1 MECVS
6 CGYVSKDEAPK
17 FCSQCGQKLLPAAA
31 VPDSENNNPE
41 AVPAPE
47 EKRECGQELKEDGGP
62 EVTSDPEAEMEC
74 EEELKEDGDPK
85 VTSDPEE
92 EMECGQELREDGDPF
107 LSPDSSHLL
116 QEDQDEPAS
125 SVSLAGP
132 GVGRSKRKRGKKR
145 KNQNAAAAAEPAS
158 LLEATSVPGGVSS
171 LPNSRFQDPAPP
183 QSRAPQGAPTSEPS
197 QPPGTAPTPPEGG
210 DHPGPMGHAEAGGS
224 PPRDQTGGG
233 ALLNGKGHNTPKPSK
248 GRAPPQE
255 GAGPTTSASKDRPGK
270 EGADWEVLPPE
281 SKRAY
286 EPKMEPQ
293 SPARQ
298 AGAHASAETAAAAQP
313 AKPEGGAG
321 EKVKAKTQK
330 TKAVLPASCPASSE
344 LHQEAETKEKV
355 AVAGGSDK
363 AKPGAPKKPEGN
375 DKDCAAAVK
384 SEKEQQN
391 RKAGACEVKESPL
404 SLQERITVFF
414 HAIISKD
421 VGFDPNVHKVFV
433 KGGEEFGKPKWNL
446 NVCEMHCT
454 KDLYENG
461 FLVEGSAVLSRQYLN
476 KAIPYKYVVAHG
488 KNIDYEYIYKPQ
500 QSNEHVNRCLQVKAE
515 LLGSGDWHQYDD
527 LVRMKSP
534 GKFQRVVS
542 SFTDGIRK
550 DLVRG
555 KQVAAT
561 VMLDGIFSILQPW
574 SATNLKSFFT
584 QLQQFYC
591 VVKVPMIYEGHAQ
604 PWHSLQYE
612 EKEVKRNLWGYLKK
626 QAAPFL
632 ERSGDPL
639 LEDSPVK
646 SKLRMGLILLFA
658 VEKFDIPLSKNDLGI
673 LCSLL
678 SSNARS
684 PGDLDSDLS
693 LIFGTCQS
701 WREFLVNLCRRC
713 MEEKV
718 DTWVLTL
725 PVLHH
730 CLAPAPQGKDSRMQP
745 EDTWAALEG
754 ISFSE
759 FRERRLDWIPLID
772 LMGES
777 SHLLDVDVCLFRSW
791 FSLLPL
797 SNLVYYMKNFMEYLS
812 RSPARFL
819 DCLLGTWYQLQGLRQ
834 VFSTNRENIEEI
846 FQMLLHLLDI
856 FQDKILEE
864 PLIQSYLT
872 VCLKLHETVCR
883 KTKDQK
889 FYELPALSAEIV
901 CRIISLKPLVD
912 SAKGRRKEA
921 GRISVQ
927 TVFQGT
933 VTETRTWLRGIFRE
947 NIFRQTYTSAVTFR
961 YQEEIKVWR
970 RLVEINFPAEHDW
983 KESLMGDLEGRIKQE
998 KPLVQISAF
1007 CSPHWDATERE
1018 DRVSRCFE
1026 KCVVEAVS
1034 SACQSQTSVL
1044 EKISKH
1050 DLWKFCTL
1058 LSAVI
1063 TKSWPRRDGD
1073 AADDLDAVLKHLL
1086 VWRDMRHLIQLCGT
1100 DEKILASVTEDG
1112 KRLLAIADSVFTK
1125 VSEDLLN
1132 GTILIGHLELITEHS
1147 DQFLDIWEIKRKDLL
1162 PQEKKHDMREVLDW
1176 RKDELEFLK
1185 REKEYVDSL
1194 LRLCEQVKHL
1204 IKVDLEEM
1212 AERHLE
1218 DLSSKRLR
1226 DAVTV
1231 RLSLRSP
1238 DVKKA
1243 THYDLSP
1250 QVQEMAEKV
1259 HQLKKSHIFQVFWED
1274 AAEMLSEPEEEL
1286 ERQILQAD
1294 GAYKYLYLPCFEK
1307 LMKLCEDLRSGE
1319 ITFQEVDTIFKDFVN
1334 KYSQLT
1340 DDLQTM
1346 CVLDP
1351 SDQGDWI
1358 SCRVGQIREYHH
1370 LHQAV
1375 GSAKAIL
1382 KVKENLGLTGDFSV
1396 LHTLLNF
1403 TDNFDD
1409 YCHEKLD
1416 QISEQ
1421 LIHAKKLLQDIS
1433 ETRCQCLLELSLSQ
1447 EFIRWVQEALGDI
1460 NELKVFVDLAS
1471 ISAGENDIDVD
1482 RVACFHDAVQG
1493 YASLLYKLDVSAGFE
1508 EFMMHLE
1515 ELWKALEND
1524 LHLPRKLHDSARN
1537 LEWLKTVK
1545 ESHGSVELS
1554 SLSLATAINDKGV
1567 YVIRA
1572 PKDSQKISPDTVLQL
1587 LLPESHGDPEEVRV
1601 YSLEDLKELLNKL
1614 MLMSGKKDHRNVQ
1627 VEVFS
1632 KVFCTVQRLV
1642 QAFIDLYCAGNML
1655 FRAWGAEV
1663 YCSPKHGV
1671 SIRMDFCLEPVS
1683 QLRGSGPV
1691 ATLLEAVSRE
1701 MEHFLDHWKRFVA
1714 EKRAKYFYLNYYTA
1728 EQLVY
1733 LSTELKRQ
1741 TPSDAA
1747 VTMLSFIKR
1756 DCTLNDVAR
1765 ALEGPDGEA
1774 ARHHER
1780 TVLEELR
1787 RMLLR
1792 ELSLVGKLR
1801 AVLEQSMACMS
1812 AFLPHS
1818 LDLETLGRCLAHLGW
1833 TSGHP
1838 VTRFLPNGLHVGKP
1852 NLIVC
1857 GHAEVLSAA
1866 LAIYMHTA
1874 HQPLPTF
1881 DEVLLCTPGTTF
1893 EEVALLLRRCLTPG
1907 SQEQGVYS
1915 LLYADLLSYEVAC
1928 QVEALFLTLCSQPH
1942 RDDFQLVMICD
1953 SEREHCH
1960 LPSAFSQHKVLVTPQ
1975 KPLQDIQAYLARH
1988 FQVPRHLPSA
1998 ADVFRDRMCVGI
2010 VTSKRAGVGKSLYV
2024 RRLHGKLKMQ
2034 LGGQKVPLK
2043 VIRLID
2049 PQVDENQVLQ
2059 SLLPFLKA
2067 EHQTGPAIFHFDVT
2081 SSVQTGLWAFIFK
2094 LFILRYLMDING
2106 KIWHRNPCHLYII
2119 ETLER
2124 SPALPRTPY
2133 RRSTHPPHFSF
2144 LDIFP
2149 RVTCRPPKEVI
2160 DMELNPEE
2168 SYSDPGMDQKA
2179 FHSETFQ
2186 RPYQYLKRFHEKQ
2199 NLDVFQYQKG
2209 SVEGTPGECLQYFL
2223 IYCGLINPSWA
2234 ELRNFAG
2241 FLNYQLRDCETSLF
2255 CDPRLV
2261 GDTLQG
2267 FKNFVVTFMIFM
2279 ARDFSTPTLNT
2290 SDQSPGRTTVTMD
2303 GVSEEDLAPFTLRKR
2318 WESEPHPYVFFNGDH
2333 TSMTFMGFHIK
2344 PNRSGGLDAIDLS
2357 GGRVIKKDVMGMELY
2372 RGLLLQ
2378 RVPFNVDFDK
2388 LPRHEKLAK
2397 LCLVLGIQWHVDP
2410 DETYELTMDNML
2422 KILAIEMRF
2431 RCGIPVIIMGETGCG
2446 KTRLIKFLSDLR
2458 RGGTKA
2464 ETMKLVKVHGG
2475 TTAEMIYSKVREAEK
2490 LAMYNKDH
2498 HQLDTILFFDEA
2510 NTTEAISCIKEVL
2523 CDRTV
2528 GGQPLAKD
2536 SGLHI
2541 IAACNPYRKHS
2552 QEMISHLES
2561 AGLGYRVSAED
2572 TVERLGSIPLRQLV
2586 YRVHALP
2593 PSLIPLVWDF
2603 GQLNNTAEK
2612 LYILQIVQRL
2622 VDAIRLDEDE
2632 ILVITEVL
2640 SASQAFMRTR
2650 VNECSFV
2657 SLRDVERCVKV
2668 FRWFYDHSVMLLS
2681 KLESF
2686 LQESHVSQNNVE
2698 RDPVLWSLV
2707 LALGVCYHASLE
2719 QKESYWRAICSLFPE
2734 PYNDSKIILEEIAQT
2749 QSLFLNGVSLR
2760 KTIARNL
2767 ALKENVFMMVICIE
2781 LKIPLFLVGKPG
2793 SSKSLAKTIVAD
2805 AMQGPAAHSDLF
2817 RSLKQVHLVSF
2828 QCSPH
2833 STPQGI
2839 ISTFRQCA
2847 RFQQGKDLQQ
2857 YVSVVVLDEVGLAE
2871 DSPKMPLK
2879 TLHPLLEYGCIDDDP
2894 APHKKVGFI
2903 GISNWALDPA
2913 KMNRGIFVSR
2923 GSPNKKELIESAKGI
2938 CSSEPLVQQR
2948 VQGYFAPFARAY
2960 ETVCEKQDKEFFG
2973 LRDYY
2978 SLIKMVFAKAKS
2990 SNNAPSPRDIAQA
3003 VLRNFSGKD
3012 DIHALDIFTASLPEA
3027 KCWEEVSTMQLIQEN
3042 MYSDLQKASG
3052 KELDGSESRY
3062 LLVLTRNYAA
3072 LQVLQQT
3079 FFKEDRQPE
3088 IIFGSSFPRDQEYT
3102 QVCRNI
3108 NRVKICMETG
3118 KMVVLLNLQSLYES
3132 LYDALNQYYVYLG
3145 GQKYVDLGLGTH
3157 RVKCRVH
3164 PDFRLIVIEEKD
3176 VVYKH
3181 FPIPLINRLEKHY
3194 LDINTVLERWQKNIV
3209 EELQSWVERFAD
3221 VKAEHFVAGHKY
3233 SPSEVFIGYHPD
3245 ACASVVLQVTERL
3258 GPSILTDEL
3267 YQKVSE
3273 EAKLILLGCATPDAV
3288 IRLGAT
3294 SLGLFAAQSLSR
3306 EYYHRQQHNSFA
3318 DFLQAQ
3324 LHTADLGHRVT
3335 FTEITTFSRLL
3346 TSHDCEILESEIT
3359 DGALRP
3365 TILSLQQFD
3374 TESSFLGKVQN
3385 CLTDAA
3391 RCKILIIQT
3400 DFEDGVRSAQLIASA
3415 KYSSINEINKLQ
3427 GNKDRIL
3434 VYFITKLS
3442 RMGSGTSYVGFH
3454 GGLWQSVH
3462 IDDLRKSTVMVS
3474 DVTKLQDVAI
3484 SQLFKPE
3491 ENPESET
3498 RYGAG
3503 DSQEEAEE
3511 TQAARSG
3518 EAAEAGLETEGSETL
3533 GSTCAKRGRSE
3544 ILDTTSLLQSCIQ
3557 GAVGMLRDPQ
3567 EGRPR
3572 GMRRVEILLQLLNE
3586 DDVEKAAFLQAC
3598 KVRLYALLKQQE
3610 ENCFL
3615 NVKEW
3620 VSREAS
3626 NQDALQEAGT
3636 FRQTLWKRVQGV
3648 VTPLLASMVSVLDRD
3663 SNLELLTRPD
3673 SPSWTRDLWMFIFR
3687 DMKLLNIP
3695 LVTNDMRS
3703 KSEIPYITVQ
3713 NGMSPPEGVSSD
3725 VPFSC
3730 RIKDYLEELRVQAQY
3745 ITGAEGTSKKLVEI
3759 FQQTPLGRFLAQ
3771 LSAEQ
3776 QRELFLCYMKDFLLL
3791 TMRAS
3796 TREEL
3801 AVLQAAL
3808 GSCITQEQAERPEDE
3823 ASLPWVHLTYQRFRG
3838 RLQNLSRILTI
3849 FPQIL
3854 QELFYNTTEG
3864 TWNVT
3869 LDGHELT
3876 LDALAAVAC
3885 TELLTRDI
3893 LQPSPQAWLQMVKNL
3908 SVPLDLLGS
3917 DGYLQSCGRLA
3928 TGVIRVVR
3936 THWNRIFP
3944 VALFVEHVLLGV
3956 ESQIPELQA
3965 MVTDYVFLLN
3975 KHLQNDSDIK
3985 TYRPF
3990 VAVMRTLRECK
4001 DQASKTLARVEIRP
4015 CPICLGDAQDPV
4027 CLPCD
4032 HVFCLSCVKSCLTLG
4047 QMRCPYCLTD
4057 LPEDYSLA
4065 VSQEHR
4071 EAVRKHACVRQLCN
4085 SFFLDLVSTVC
4096 FRDNSPPQ
4104 KEVIDALLSLL
4115 FVQKKLLKD
4124 TSQRPR
4130 EHTKSLSPFDDVV
4143 DKTPV
4148 IRSVVLKLLLK
4159 YSFQEVKDYIQ
4170 AYLLLLEEK
4179 ALLAEDKTEL
4189 YILFSSCLE
4198 DSLYEKAS
4206 GLSASEEPA
4215 YLREEGVFLQTC
4227 LWRQSLEPAS
4237 EASVEYLQET
4247 ARVRLCLDRASD
4259 VLSEL
4264 QEGSELAGEK
4274 LRFLQQVERFCRQG
4288 RNDWHRVYLVRK
4300 LASQRGMAWVQR
4312 LCGQGQPAQWVLP
4325 QEAVVQQ
4332 EDHASQVDPYLV
4344 HGDEYKAL
4352 RDAVGRALLECKPL
4366 AAVAGAMVCGNP
4378 GPRQAAHFLL
4388 ALYREVTTLYRFRNT
4403 NLHPKPE
4410 QCEVI
4415 HKFIEESN
4423 VLSSPDMRHFATS
4436 LVTNTLP
4443 LLRAG
4448 AGDSSLEGPVAEL
4461 VIHTAV
4467 VLLCGHSHLLEPLQ
4481 NLAFSP
4487 VDMVRA
4493 YLPTMPEDL
4502 LAQARNWKGLEGLRW
4517 YMCPNGHPCTVGEC
4531 GRPMEQS
4538 RCVDC
4543 GALIGGINHKPE
4555 TGFQVV
4561 NNSTDRTQTGHV
4573 LGAPLSRGEAV
4584 VSDRELS
4591 PVVFLLVR
4599 LLTHLALL
4607 LGAAQSP
4614 QALLNIIRP
4623 PVQDPR
4629 GFLQQHIRNDLQ
4641 QLTRTLGKTADETVT
4656 VVHLVLCSLLP
4667 GQHHRIGWRP
4677 FGFDARLSTREQRK
4691 SWEKAIQTL
4700 ILPELESLEKAL
4712 LTVMALISKDER
4724 ISSNPVARIV
4734 YGDPAAFLLQLPQK
4748 SAVHCSKMWT
4758 CRRRVTVQYLQH
4770 VVEQKN
4776 GRETVPILWKFLQKE
4791 AELRLVRYLPE
4802 ILALQRDLV
4811 KRFQNVSE
4819 TEYQSIRSFVSSHHK
4834 DGVKQ
4839 VLHRRVSVF
4848 LSTWNKLRRSLQT
4861 SGEIKLPEDYCA
4873 ADLDADTSFEVLL
4886 PRRRGRGLCSTA
4898 LASYLISLHNEMVYA
4913 VEKFC
4918 GGSGSYSVDT
4928 SEVTDLHVIS
4938 YEVERDL
4945 MPLILSN
4952 CQYRV
4957 EEGQETLQE
4966 FDLEKIQRQVTS
4978 HFLQGKPRLTL
4989 KGIPTLVYRRDW
5001 NYERLFMDIRNKM
5014 PQKALPH
5021 SAVSA
5026 ICGQLLSY
5034 SEVCEALS
5042 VIEVALGFLSTAG
5055 GNPNLSLNDY
5065 VRDML
5070 RMGDQTALALQA
5082 FQRCQLKHAIAL
5094 WQLLSA
5100 HRSEQLLRLRKEPF
5114 RDISAR
5120 YKVGLSPEDAKCLGI
5135 FLNQTDLDSFLLEL
5149 HEMMILKL
5157 KTPQAEDDFK
5167 PEWSLRDT
5175 LVSYMETKDSEIPP
5189 ELEFQFPEKILLCSC
5204 VPVWSMAAELRW
5216 ARQVR

>member
-1 MECVS
+1 MECLS
-6 CGYVSKDEAPK
+6 CGYVPEDKTSK
-17 FCSQCGQKLLPAAA
+17 FCSQCGQKLSPVAP

-47 EKRECGQELKEDGGP
+47 EKMECEQELKGDGGP
-62 EVTSDPEAEMEC
+62 KVTSDPEAEMEW
-74 EEELKEDGDPK
+74 
-85 VTSDPEE
+85 
-92 EMECGQELREDGDPF
+92 GQELREDGGPF

-116 QEDQDEPAS
+116 REDQDEPAS

-132 GVGRSKRKRGKKR
+132 GVGRSKRKRGRKR
-145 KNQNAAAAAEPAS
+145 KNQNASASAEPDS
-158 LLEATSVPGGVSS
+158 LLEAASVPGGISW
-171 LPNSRFQDPAPP
+171 PGNSCFQDPALP
-183 QSRAPQGAPTSEPS
+183 QSGAPQGAPTSKPS
-197 QPPGTAPTPPEGG
+197 QLPGATPMPPEGG
-210 DHPGPMGHAEAGGS
+210 DHPGPMGHAKTGGS
-224 PPRDQTGGG
+224 PPRDKTGGG
-233 ALLNGKGHNTPKPSK
+233 APLNGKGHDTPKPSK
-248 GRAPPQE
+248 GRAPHQE
-255 GAGPTTSASKDRPGK
+255 GAGPTTSASKDLPGK
-270 EGADWEVLPPE
+270 EGAAQEILPPE

-286 EPKMEPQ
+286 EPRMEPQ
-293 SPARQ
+293 SPAQQ
-298 AGAHASAETAAAAQP
+298 AGAHASGETAAAAQP
-313 AKPEGGAG
+313 AKPVGGAG
-321 EKVKAKTQK
+321 EKAKAKTQK
-330 TKAVLPASCPASSE
+330 TKQPPASSSASPE
-344 LHQEAETKEKV
+344 LRQEAETKEKV
-355 AVAGGSDK
+355 AVAGDKAGGSDK
-363 AKPGAPKKPEGN
+363 AKTGAPKKPEKS

-384 SEKEQQN
+384 KEKEQQN
-391 RKAGACEVKESPL
+391 RKAGACDVKESPL
-404 SLQERITVFF
+404 SFQERITVFF
-414 HAIISKD
+414 HAIISRD
-421 VGFDPNVHKVFV
+421 VSFDPNVHQVFV
-433 KGGEEFGKPKWNL
+433 KGGEEFGKPKWGL
-446 NVCEMHCT
+446 HVCEMHCT

-461 FLVEGSAVLSRQYLN
+461 FLVEGSAVLSRQHLN
-476 KAIPYKYVVAHG
+476 KAIPYKYVVVKG
-488 KNIDYEYIYKPQ
+488 KSSDYEYIYKPQ
-500 QSNEHVNRCLQVKAE
+500 QSHEHVNRCLQVKAE
-515 LLGSGDWHQYDD
+515 LLGAGDWHQYDD
-527 LVRMKSP
+527 VVRMKSP
-534 GKFQRVVS
+534 GMFQRMVS

-550 DLVRG
+550 DLVKG
-555 KQVAAT
+555 KQMAAT
-561 VMLDGIFSILQPW
+561 IMLDGIFSILQPW

-612 EKEVKRNLWGYLKK
+612 EKEVKRNLWEYLKK

-658 VEKFDIPLSKNDLGI
+658 VEKFDIPLLKNDLEI

-678 SSNARS
+678 SSHARS

-693 LIFGTCQS
+693 HIFGTCQS
-701 WREFLVNLCRRC
+701 WREFLVNLCQRC
-713 MEEKV
+713 MEARM
-718 DTWVLTL
+718 DLWVLTL

-730 CLAPAPQGKDSRMQP
+730 CLAPAPQGKDPRMQP

-759 FRERRLDWIPLID
+759 FRERMLDWIPLID
-772 LMGES
+772 LMGEW
-777 SHLLDVDVCLFRSW
+777 SHLLDVDVCLFQSW

-797 SNLVYYMKNFMEYLS
+797 RNLVYYMKNFTEYLS
-812 RSPARFL
+812 RSPARVL
-819 DCLLGTWYQLQGLRQ
+819 DCLLGTWYRLQGLRK
-834 VFSTNRENIEEI
+834 VFSTNQENIEEV

-883 KTKDQK
+883 ITKDQK

-901 CRIISLKPLVD
+901 CRIISLKPLVQD
-912 SAKGRRKEA
+912 SAEGPRKEA
-921 GRISVQ
+921 GKISVQ

-933 VTETRTWLRGIFRE
+933 VTSTRAWLRDIFRE
-947 NIFRQTYTSAVTFR
+947 SIFRQTYTSAVTFR

-970 RLVEINFPAEHDW
+970 RLVEINFPVGYDW

-1018 DRVSRCFE
+1018 DRVSRCFQ
-1026 KCVVEAVS
+1026 KCAVEAVS

-1044 EKISKH
+1044 EKISRH
-1050 DLWKFCTL
+1050 DLWKFGTL
-1058 LSAVI
+1058 VSAVI

-1086 VWRDMRHLIQLCGT
+1086 VCGDMRHLFKLCGT
-1100 DEKILASVTEDG
+1100 DEKILANVSEDG

-1125 VSEDLLN
+1125 VCEDLLN
-1132 GTILIGHLELITEHS
+1132 GTILIGHLELITKHS
-1147 DQFLDIWEIKRKDLL
+1147 DQFLDIWQIKKKDLL
-1162 PQEKKHDMREVLDW
+1162 PQEKKHDVKEVLDW
-1176 RKDELEFLK
+1176 RKDELNFLK
-1185 REKEYVDSL
+1185 QEKEYVDSL

-1204 IKVDLEEM
+1204 VKVDLEEM

-1218 DLSSKRLR
+1218 DLSRKRLS

-1231 RLSLRSP
+1231 RLSLSSP

-1259 HQLKKSHIFQVFWED
+1259 DQLKKSHIFQVFWED
-1274 AAEMLSEPEEEL
+1274 TAEMLSEPGEEL
-1286 ERQILQAD
+1286 ESPILQAEE
-1294 GAYKYLYLPCFEK
+1294 AYKYLFLPCFEK
-1307 LMKLCEDLRSGE
+1307 LMSLYEDLRAGE

-1334 KYSQLT
+1334 KYSQLAI
-1340 DDLQTM
+1340 DLKTM

-1358 SCRVGQIREYHH
+1358 RCRVEQIREYHH

-1375 GSAKAIL
+1375 GSAKVIL

-1396 LHTLLNF
+1396 LYTLLNF
-1403 TDNFDD
+1403 TDNFDN

-1416 QISEQ
+1416 QISEE
-1421 LIHAKKLLQDIS
+1421 LIHAKKLLQDIN
-1433 ETRCQCLLELSLSQ
+1433 ETRCQCLHELSLSK
-1447 EFIRWVQEALGDI
+1447 EFIRWVQEALGGI

-1632 KVFCTVQRLV
+1632 KVFCNVQRLV

-1663 YCSPKHGV
+1663 YCSPQHSV
-1671 SIRMDFCLEPVS
+1671 SIRMDFCLEPIS
-1683 QLRGSGPV
+1683 PLRGSGPV

-1701 MEHFLDHWKRFVA
+1701 MEHFLNHWKSFVA
-1714 EKRAKYFYLNYYTA
+1714 EKRTKYFYLNYYTA

-1741 TPSDAA
+1741 MPSDAA
-1747 VTMLSFIKR
+1747 ITMLSFIKS
-1756 DCTLNDVAR
+1756 DCTPTDVAK
-1765 ALEGPDGEA
+1765 ALEAPNGDA

-1780 TVLEELR
+1780 TVVEELR

-1792 ELSLVGKLR
+1792 EFSLVGKLR

-1818 LDLETLGRCLAHLGW
+1818 LDLETLGRCLAHLDW
-1833 TSGHP
+1833 TSGRA
-1838 VTRFLPNGLHVGKP
+1838 VTRFLPNGLHVGQP

-1857 GHAEVLSAA
+1857 GHSEVLSAA
-1866 LAIYMHTA
+1866 LAIYMHTL
-1874 HQPLPTF
+1874 HQTLPTF

-1907 SQEQGVYS
+1907 SRGQGVYS
-1915 LLYADLLSYEVAC
+1915 LLYVDLLSYEVAC

-1960 LPSAFSQHKVLVTPQ
+1960 LPSAFSQYKVLVTPQ

-2010 VTSKRAGVGKSLYV
+2010 VASKRAGVGKSLYV

-2034 LGGQKVPLK
+2034 LGGKKVPLK

-2049 PQVDENQVLQ
+2049 REVDENQVLQ

-2067 EHQTGPAIFHFDVT
+2067 EHQTGPVIFHFDVT

-2124 SPALPRTPY
+2124 SPALPRTPS
-2133 RRSTHPPHFSF
+2133 RRSTHTPHFSF

-2160 DMELNPEE
+2160 NMELNPEE

-2179 FHSETFQ
+2179 FRSETFQ

-2199 NLDVFQYQKG
+2199 NLDMFQYQKG

-2241 FLNYQLRDCETSLF
+2241 FLNYQLRDCEASLF
-2255 CDPRLV
+2255 CNPHLI

-2279 ARDFSTPTLNT
+2279 ARDFATPTLHT
-2290 SDQSPGRTTVTMD
+2290 SDQSPGTNTVTMD
-2303 GVSEEDLAPFTLRKR
+2303 GVPEEDLAPFTLRKR

-2333 TSMTFMGFHIK
+2333 TSMTFMGFHIE

-2357 GGRVIKKDVMGMELY
+2357 SGRVIKKDVMGMELY

-2388 LPRHEKLAK
+2388 LPRLEKLAK
-2397 LCLVLGIQWHVDP
+2397 LCLVLGIQFLMDP

-2458 RGGTKA
+2458 RAGTKA

-2490 LAMYNKDH
+2490 LAMYNKDQ

-2552 QEMISHLES
+2552 QEMICRLES

-2572 TVERLGSIPLRQLV
+2572 TVEKLGSIPLRQLV

-2622 VDAIRLDEDE
+2622 VEAISLDEGE
-2632 ILVITEVL
+2632 TRVITEVL

-2686 LQESHVSQNNVE
+2686 SQESDVE

-2719 QKESYWRAICSLFPE
+2719 EKESYWRAICSLFPE
-2734 PYNDSKIILEEIAQT
+2734 PYNDSKIVLEEIAQT

-2817 RSLKQVHLVSF
+2817 RNLKQVHLVSF

-2879 TLHPLLEYGCIDDDP
+2879 TLHPLLEYGCIEDDP

-3027 KCWEEVSTMQLIQEN
+3027 KCSEEVSTMQLIREN

-3209 EELQSWVERFAD
+3209 EELKSWVERFAD
-3221 VKAEHFVAGHKY
+3221 VKPDPFVAEHKY

-3258 GPSILTDEL
+3258 GPRILTDEL

-3306 EYYHRQQHNSFA
+3306 EYYHRQQHNCFA

-3324 LHTADLGHRVT
+3324 LRTVDLGHRVT

-3346 TSHDCEILESEIT
+3346 TSHDCEILESEVT

-3365 TILSLQQFD
+3365 TILFLQQFD

-3385 CLTDAA
+3385 CLTNAA

-3427 GNKDRIL
+3427 DNKDRIL

-3474 DVTKLQDVAI
+3474 DVTKLQDVTI

-3511 TQAARSG
+3511 TQAAGSR
-3518 EAAEAGLETEGSETL
+3518 ETAEAGLETEGSETL
-3533 GSTCAKRGRSE
+3533 GGTCAKRGRSE
-3544 ILDTTSLLQSCIQ
+3544 ILDTSSLLQSCIQ

-3567 EGRPR
+3567 EGCPR

-3598 KVRLYALLKQQE
+3598 KARLHALLQQGQE
-3610 ENCFL
+3610 GNCF
-3615 NVKEW
+3615 NTKEW
-3620 VSREAS
+3620 VSREAL

-3636 FRQTLWKRVQGV
+3636 FRQTLWKRVQGM
-3648 VTPLLASMVSVLDRD
+3648 VTPVLASMVSVLDRD

-3695 LVTNDMRS
+3695 LVTNDPRF

-3713 NGMSPPEGVSSD
+3713 NSMSPPEGVSSD
-3725 VPFSC
+3725 VPFSW

-3801 AVLQAAL
+3801 AVLQMAL
-3808 GSCITQEQAERPEDE
+3808 GSCVNQEQAERPEAE
-3823 ASLPWVHLTYQRFRG
+3823 VSLPWVHLIYQRFRG

-3854 QELFYNTTEG
+3854 QVLFYNTTEG
-3864 TWNVT
+3864 TWNVR

-3885 TELLTRDI
+3885 TELLTRDV

-3917 DGYLQSCGRLA
+3917 DGYLRSCGRLA
-3928 TGVIRVVR
+3928 TGVIREVR
-3936 THWNRIFP
+3936 THWNRIYP

-3965 MVTDYVFLLN
+3965 LVTDYVFLLN
-3975 KHLQNDSDIK
+3975 KYLQDDSDIK
-3985 TYRPF
+3985 TYGPF

-4001 DQASKTLARVEIRP
+4001 DQASKTLARVEIQP
-4015 CPICLGDAQDPV
+4015 CPVCLGDTQDPV

-4047 QMRCPYCLTD
+4047 QMRCPHCLTD

-4071 EAVRKHACVRQLCN
+4071 EAVRKHAYVRQLCN

-4115 FVQKKLLKD
+4115 FVQKKLLRD
-4124 TSQRPR
+4124 TSQRHR

-4215 YLREEGVFLQTC
+4215 HLREEGVFLQTC
-4227 LWRQSLEPAS
+4227 LWRHSLEPAS

-4259 VLSEL
+4259 ILSEL

-4300 LASQRGMAWVQR
+4300 LASQRGMEWVQR
-4312 LCGQGQPAQWVLP
+4312 LCGQGQPARWVLP
-4325 QEAVVQQ
+4325 PEAVVQQ

-4352 RDAVGRALLECKPL
+4352 RDAVGRAVLECKPL
-4366 AAVAGAMVCGNP
+4366 AAVAGPMVCGNP
-4378 GPRQAAHFLL
+4378 SPRQAAHFLL
-4388 ALYREVTTLYRFRNT
+4388 ALYREVTTLYRLRNA

-4410 QCEVI
+4410 HCEAL

-4423 VLSSPDMRHFATS
+4423 VLSSPNMRHFATS

-4448 AGDSSLEGPVAEL
+4448 DGDGSLEGPVAEL
-4461 VIHTAV
+4461 VIHTGV

-4487 VDMVRA
+4487 ADMVSA

-4502 LAQARNWKGLEGLRW
+4502 LTQARTWMGLEGLRW
-4517 YMCPNGHPCTVGEC
+4517 YVCPNGHPCAVGEC
-4531 GRPMEQS
+4531 GRPTERS
-4538 RCVDC
+4538 HCVDC

-4555 TGFQVV
+4555 PGFEVA

-4573 LGAPLSRGEAV
+4573 LGAPVSRGEAV

-4591 PVVFLLVR
+4591 PGVFLLVR

-4614 QALLNIIRP
+4614 QALLNIIKP

-4629 GFLQQHIRNDLQ
+4629 SFLQQHIRNDLQ
-4641 QLTRTLGKTADETVT
+4641 QLARTLGKTADETVT

-4667 GQHHRIGWRP
+4667 GQHHRFERSP
-4677 FGFDARLSTREQRK
+4677 FDFDARLSTREQRM
-4691 SWEKAIQTL
+4691 SWEKAMQTL
-4700 ILPELESLEKAL
+4700 ILPELEHLEKAL
-4712 LTVMALISKDER
+4712 LTVTALISKDER

-4734 YGDPAAFLLQLPQK
+4734 YGDPAAFLPQLPPK
-4748 SAVHCSKMWT
+4748 SAVQCSKMWT

-4776 GRETVPILWKFLQKE
+4776 GREAVPILWRFLQKE

-4819 TEYQSIRSFVSSHHK
+4819 TEYQSIRSFVGSHHE

-4839 VLHRRVSVF
+4839 LLHRRVGVF

-4861 SGEIKLPEDYCA
+4861 NGEIKLPEDYCA
-4873 ADLDADTSFEVLL
+4873 ADLDTDTSFEVLL

-4898 LASYLISLHNEMVYA
+4898 LVSYLISLHNEMVYA
-4913 VEKFC
+4913 VEKFS
-4918 GGSGSYSVDT
+4918 GGSSSYSIDT

-4938 YEVERDL
+4938 YEFEQDL

-4952 CQYRV
+4952 CQYRM
-4957 EEGQETLQE
+4957 EKGQETLQE

-4978 HFLQGKPRLTL
+4978 RFLQGKPRLTL

-5001 NYERLFMDIRNKM
+5001 NYERLFTDIRKKM
-5014 PQKALPH
+5014 PQEALPH

-5114 RDISAR
+5114 RDISAE
-5120 YKVGLSPEDAKCLGI
+5120 YKEDLDLEGAKCLSI

-5157 KTPQAEDDFK
+5157 KTPQAEEFSPK
-5167 PEWSLRDT
+5167 WSLGET
-5175 LVSYMETKDSEIPP
+5175 LVIYMEDKGSEIPP
-5189 ELEFQFPEKILLCSC
+5189 ELESQFPEKIQLRNC
-5204 VPVWSMAAELRW
+5204 VPVWSMAAELKQ
-5216 ARQVR
+5216 ARQARL

>member
-1 MECVS
+1 MECIS

-17 FCSQCGQKLLPAAA
+17 FCSRCGQKLSPAAPVPGVEA
-31 VPDSENNNPE
+31 VYIGEDQNRSPLLRPLEECTAYSENNNPE
-41 AVPAPE
+41 AEPAPE
-47 EKRECGQELKEDGGP
+47 EKMECEQELKEDGGP
-62 EVTSDPEAEMEC
+62 KVTSDPEA
-74 EEELKEDGDPK
+74 
-85 VTSDPEE
+85 
-92 EMECGQELREDGDPF
+92 EMECGQELREDGGPF

-116 QEDQDEPAS
+116 RADQDEPVS
-125 SVSLAGP
+125 SVSLAGQA
-132 GVGRSKRKRGKKR
+132 VGRSKRKRGRKR
-145 KNQNAAAAAEPAS
+145 KNPSASASAEPDS
-158 LLEATSVPGGVSS
+158 LLEASSVPEGVCS
-171 LPNSRFQDPAPP
+171 LANSGFQDPAPP
-183 QSRAPQGAPTSEPS
+183 QSGAPHGGPTSEPS
-197 QPPGTAPTPPEGG
+197 QPPGAAPTPPDSG
-210 DHPGPMGHAEAGGS
+210 DHPGPAGHAEAGGS
-224 PPRDQTGGG
+224 RPPDQTGGG
-233 ALLNGKGHNTPKPSK
+233 ALLHGKGHDTPEPSK
-248 GRAPPQE
+248 GRGPPPE

-270 EGADWEVLPPE
+270 EGAAQEVLPPE
-281 SKRAY
+281 SKRGS

-298 AGAHASAETAAAAQP
+298 AGAHASGETAAAAQP
-313 AKPEGGAG
+313 ARPVGGAG

-330 TKAVLPASCPASSE
+330 TKQPPAGPPASPEHC
-344 LHQEAETKEKV
+344 QEAETKEKV
-355 AVAGGSDK
+355 AVAGDKAGGSDK
-363 AKPGAPKKPEGN
+363 AKPEAPKKPEAN
-375 DKDCAAAVK
+375 DMNYAAAVK
-384 SEKEQQN
+384 NEKEQQN

-421 VGFDPNVHKVFV
+421 VSFDPNVHKVFV
-433 KGGEEFGKPKWNL
+433 KGGEELGKPKWSR

-454 KDLYENG
+454 KDLHENG
-461 FLVEGSAVLSRQYLN
+461 FLVEGSAVLSRQHVN
-476 KAIPYKYVVAHG
+476 KAIPYKYVVVRG
-488 KNIDYEYIYKPQ
+488 KNSDYEYIYKPQ
-500 QSNEHVNRCLQVKAE
+500 QSSEHVNRCLQVRAE

-534 GKFQRVVS
+534 GMFQRMVS

-550 DLVRG
+550 DLVKG
-555 KQVAAT
+555 KQVAAA
-561 VMLDGIFSILQPW
+561 VMLDGIFSLLQPW
-574 SATNLKSFFT
+574 SAVNLKSFFT
-584 QLQQFYC
+584 QLRQFYW

-612 EKEVKRNLWGYLKK
+612 EKEVKRNLWEYLKK

-632 ERSGDPL
+632 ESSGDPL
-639 LEDSPVK
+639 PEDSPVK
-646 SKLRMGLILLFA
+646 SKVRMGLILLFA
-658 VEKFDIPLSKNDLGI
+658 VEKFDIPVSENDLGI
-673 LCSLL
+673 LCRLL
-678 SSNARS
+678 SSDARS
-684 PGDLDSDLS
+684 PADLDGDLSH
-693 LIFGTCQS
+693 IFGTCPS

-713 MEEKV
+713 MEARV
-718 DTWVLTL
+718 NLWVLTL

-730 CLAPAPQGKDSRMQP
+730 CLASAPQGKHSRMQP

-759 FRERRLDWIPLID
+759 FRERRLNGTRLID
-772 LMGES
+772 LMGEW

-797 SNLVYYMKNFMEYLS
+797 SNLVSYMKNFTEYLS
-812 RSPARFL
+812 RSPARVL
-819 DCLLGTWYQLQGLRQ
+819 DCLLGTWYQLQGLRE
-834 VFSTNRENIEEI
+834 VFSRNRENIEEI

-872 VCLKLHETVCR
+872 VCLKLHETICR
-883 KTKDQK
+883 ITKDPK

-901 CRIISLKPLVD
+901 CRIISLKPLVQD
-912 SAKGRRKEA
+912 SAEGPRNEA
-921 GRISVQ
+921 GKISVQ

-933 VTETRTWLRGIFRE
+933 FAGTRAWLRGIFQE
-947 NIFRQTYTSAVTFR
+947 SIFRNTYPSSVTFR

-970 RLVEINFPAEHDW
+970 RLVDISFPVECDW
-983 KESLMGDLEGRIKQE
+983 TGSLMGDLEGRIKQE

-1018 DRVSRCFE
+1018 DSVSRCFE
-1026 KCVVEAVS
+1026 KCAVEAVS
-1034 SACQSQTSVL
+1034 SACQSRTSVL
-1044 EKISKH
+1044 ERISKH
-1050 DLWKFCTL
+1050 DLWKFGTL
-1058 LSAVI
+1058 VSAVI
-1063 TKSWPRRDGD
+1063 TKSWPRPDGD

-1086 VWRDMRHLIQLCGT
+1086 VWPDMRHLFKLCRT
-1100 DEKILASVTEDG
+1100 DEKILANVTEDG
-1112 KRLLAIADSVFTK
+1112 KRLLVTADSVFTK

-1132 GTILIGHLELITEHS
+1132 GTILIGHLELIAKHS
-1147 DQFLDIWEIKRKDLL
+1147 DQFLDIWQIKRKDLL
-1162 PQEKKHDMREVLDW
+1162 PQEKKHDMKEVLDW
-1176 RKDELEFLK
+1176 RKDELKFLK
-1185 REKEYVDSL
+1185 REKKYVDSL

-1218 DLSSKRLR
+1218 DLNSKGLS

-1231 RLSLRSP
+1231 RLSLSSP
-1238 DVKKA
+1238 DVKR
-1243 THYDLSP
+1243 TTYYNLSP
-1250 QVQEMAEKV
+1250 QVREMAEKV
-1259 HQLKKSHIFQVFWED
+1259 DQLKKSHIFQVFWED
-1274 AAEMLSEPEEEL
+1274 AAEMLSEPGEEM
-1286 ERQILQAD
+1286 ERQTLQAEE
-1294 GAYKYLYLPCFEK
+1294 AYDCLYLPCLEK
-1307 LMKLCEDLRSGE
+1307 LMKLYEDLRSGE
-1319 ITFQEVDTIFKDFVN
+1319 ITFQEVDTVFKDFVN
-1334 KYSQLT
+1334 RYSQLT
-1340 DDLQTM
+1340 LDLQSM

-1351 SDQGDWI
+1351 SDRGDWI
-1358 SCRVGQIREYHH
+1358 RCRVGQIREYHH

-1375 GSAKAIL
+1375 GSAQVIL

-1403 TDNFDD
+1403 TDNFNN

-1433 ETRCQCLLELSLSQ
+1433 ETRCQCLRELSLSK

-1508 EFMMHLE
+1508 EFMIHLE

-1524 LHLPRKLHDSARN
+1524 LHLPRKLRDSARN

-1572 PKDSQKISPDTVLQL
+1572 PRDSQKISPDTVLQL
-1587 LLPESHGDPEEVRV
+1587 LLPESHGDPEEARV

-1627 VEVFS
+1627 VEIFS
-1632 KVFCTVQRLV
+1632 KVFCSVQRLV
-1642 QAFIDLYCAGNML
+1642 QAFIALYCAGNML
-1655 FRAWGAEV
+1655 FRAWDAEV
-1663 YCSPKHGV
+1663 YCSPQHSV
-1671 SIRMDFCLEPVS
+1671 SIRMDFCLTPVS
-1683 QLRGSGPV
+1683 QLKGSGPV

-1701 MEHFLDHWKRFVA
+1701 MECFLDHWKNFVA

-1747 VTMLSFIKR
+1747 VTMLSFIKSG
-1756 DCTLNDVAR
+1756 CTPTDVAK

-1780 TVLEELR
+1780 TVVEKLR
-1787 RMLLR
+1787 R
-1792 ELSLVGKLR
+1792 EFSLVGKLK
-1801 AVLEQSMACMS
+1801 AVLEQSMVCMS

-1818 LDLETLGRCLAHLGW
+1818 LDLETLGRCLDHLGW
-1833 TSGHP
+1833 MSGRP
-1838 VTRFLPNGLHVGKP
+1838 VMRFLPNGLHVGQP

-1857 GHAEVLSAA
+1857 GHSEVLSAA
-1866 LAIYMHTA
+1866 LTIYMHTP

-1907 SQEQGVYS
+1907 SREQGVYS

-1975 KPLQDIQAYLARH
+1975 KPLQDIQAYLAHH
-1988 FQVPRHLPSA
+1988 FQVPKHMPSA

-2010 VTSKRAGVGKSLYV
+2010 VASKRAGVGKSLYV
-2024 RRLHGKLKMQ
+2024 QRLHGKLKMK
-2034 LGGQKVPLK
+2034 LGGKKVPLK

-2049 PQVDENQVLQ
+2049 AQVDENQVLQ

-2067 EHQTGPAIFHFDVT
+2067 EHQTGPVIFHFDVT

-2124 SPALPRTPY
+2124 TPAPPRTPS
-2133 RRSTHPPHFSF
+2133 RRSTHTPYFSF

-2160 DMELNPEE
+2160 NMELNPEE

-2179 FHSETFQ
+2179 FRSETFQ

-2199 NLDVFQYQKG
+2199 NLDMFQYQKG
-2209 SVEGTPGECLQYFL
+2209 SVEGNPGECLQYFL
-2223 IYCGLINPSWA
+2223 IYCGLIDPSWA

-2241 FLNYQLRDCETSLF
+2241 FLNYQLRDCEASLF
-2255 CDPRLV
+2255 CDPHLI

-2279 ARDFSTPTLNT
+2279 ARDFATPTLHT
-2290 SDQSPGRTTVTMD
+2290 SDQSPGNYAVPMD
-2303 GVSEEDLAPFTLRKR
+2303 GVREEDLAPFTLRKR

-2333 TSMTFMGFHIK
+2333 TSMTFMGFHIE
-2344 PNRSGGLDAIDLS
+2344 PNGSGSLDAIDLS
-2357 GGRVIKKDVMGMELY
+2357 SGRVIKNDVMGMELY

-2397 LCLVLGIQWHVDP
+2397 LCLVLGIQWLLDP

-2458 RGGTKA
+2458 RGGAKA

-2490 LAMYNKDH
+2490 LAMCNKDQ

-2552 QEMISHLES
+2552 QEMICRLES

-2603 GQLNNTAEK
+2603 GQLNNTTEK

-2632 ILVITEVL
+2632 TRMITEVL

-2686 LQESHVSQNNVE
+2686 LQESHVSQTNVE
-2698 RDPVLWSLV
+2698 RDPVVWSLV

-2719 QKESYWRAICSLFPE
+2719 RKESYWKAICILFPE

-2847 RFQQGKDLQQ
+2847 RFQQGKDLEQ

-2879 TLHPLLEYGCIDDDP
+2879 TLHPLLEYGCIEDDP

-2960 ETVCEKQDKEFFG
+2960 ETVCQKQDKEFFG

-3027 KCWEEVSTMQLIQEN
+3027 KCSEEVSTMQLIQEN

-3079 FFKEDRQPE
+3079 FFREDQQPE

-3194 LDINTVLERWQKNIV
+3194 LDINTVLERWQRNIV
-3209 EELQSWVERFAD
+3209 GELKNWVERFAA
-3221 VKAEHFVAGHKY
+3221 VKAEHLVAGHKY
-3233 SPSEVFIGYHPD
+3233 SPSEVFVGYHPD

-3258 GPSILTDEL
+3258 GPRILTDEL

-3288 IRLGAT
+3288 IRLGAS
-3294 SLGLFAAQSLSR
+3294 SLGLFAAQSLAR
-3306 EYYHRQQHNSFA
+3306 EYYHTQQHNCFA

-3324 LHTADLGHRVT
+3324 LRTADLGHHVT

-3346 TSHDCEILESEIT
+3346 TSHDCEILESEVT

-3365 TILSLQQFD
+3365 TILSLQEFD

-3385 CLTDAA
+3385 CLNNAA

-3400 DFEDGVRSAQLIASA
+3400 NFEDGVRSAQLIASA

-3503 DSQEEAEE
+3503 DGQMEAEE
-3511 TQAARSG
+3511 TQAARSA
-3518 EAAEAGLETEGSETL
+3518 EAAAADWEREGSETL
-3533 GSTCAKRGRSE
+3533 AGTCAKRGRSE

-3557 GAVGMLRDPQ
+3557 GAVGMLRDP
-3567 EGRPR
+3567 EESCPR

-3598 KVRLYALLKQQE
+3598 KARLYALLKQQE

-3615 NVKEW
+3615 NMKEW

-3648 VTPLLASMVSVLDRD
+3648 VTPLLASMVSILDRD
-3663 SNLELLTRPD
+3663 SNLELLIRPY
-3673 SPSWTRDLWMFIFR
+3673 SPSWTRDLWMFIFQ

-3695 LVTNDMRS
+3695 LVTNDTRS

-3725 VPFSC
+3725 VPFSW

-3745 ITGAEGTSKKLVEI
+3745 VTGAEGTSKKLVEI
-3759 FQQTPLGRFLAQ
+3759 FEQTPLGRFFGQ
-3771 LSAEQ
+3771 LGAEQ

-3801 AVLQAAL
+3801 EVLQAAL
-3808 GSCITQEQAERPEDE
+3808 GSCLSQELAERPEE
-3823 ASLPWVHLTYQRFRG
+3823 AVSLPWVHLTYQRFRG
-3838 RLQNLSRILTI
+3838 RLQNLSRILTVS
-3849 FPQIL
+3849 PQIL
-3854 QELFYNTTEG
+3854 QVLFHNITEG
-3864 TWNVT
+3864 TWNVR
-3869 LDGHELT
+3869 LDGRELT

-3917 DGYLQSCGRLA
+3917 DGYLRSCGRLA
-3928 TGVIRVVR
+3928 TEVIRVVR

-3944 VALFVEHVLLGV
+3944 LALFVEHVLLGI

-3965 MVTDYVFLLN
+3965 LVTNYVFLLN
-3975 KHLQNDSDIK
+3975 RYLQDDSDIK

-4001 DQASKTLARVEIRP
+4001 DQASKTLSRVEIQP

-4071 EAVRKHACVRQLCN
+4071 EAVRKHACVRQRCN

-4104 KEVIDALLSLL
+4104 KEVIDALLGLL

-4124 TSQRPR
+4124 TSQSHR

-4170 AYLLLLEEK
+4170 AYLSLLEEK

-4206 GLSASEEPA
+4206 GLSASEELA

-4227 LWRQSLEPAS
+4227 LWRHSLEPAS

-4247 ARVRLCLDRASD
+4247 ARVRLCLDRAAD
-4259 VLSEL
+4259 ILSEL
-4264 QEGSELAGEK
+4264 QEGSELSGEK
-4274 LRFLQQVERFCRQG
+4274 RRFLQQVERFCGQG
-4288 RNDWHRVYLVRK
+4288 GNDWHRVYLVRK
-4300 LASQRGMAWVQR
+4300 LAGQQGMECVQR

-4325 QEAVVQQ
+4325 QEAVGQQ
-4332 EDHASQVDPYLV
+4332 EDHPSQVDLYLV
-4344 HGDEYKAL
+4344 HGEEYKAL
-4352 RDAVGRALLECKPL
+4352 RDVVGRAVLKCKPL
-4366 AAVAGAMVCGNP
+4366 AAVAGPMVCENP

-4388 ALYREVTTLYRFRNT
+4388 ALYREVTTLYRSRNA

-4410 QCEVI
+4410 QCEAL
-4415 HKFIEESN
+4415 HKFIQESQ

-4443 LLRAG
+4443 LLS
-4448 AGDSSLEGPVAEL
+4448 DSSLEGPVAEL
-4461 VIHTAV
+4461 VVHTAV

-4487 VDMVRA
+4487 ADMVTA

-4517 YMCPNGHPCTVGEC
+4517 YVCPNGHPCSVGEC

-4538 RCVDC
+4538 CCVDC
-4543 GALIGGINHKPE
+4543 GALIGGINHNPE
-4555 TGFQVV
+4555 AGFRII
-4561 NNSTDRTQTGHV
+4561 NDSTDRTQTGHV
-4573 LGAPLSRGEAV
+4573 LGAPWFRGEAV

-4591 PVVFLLVR
+4591 PVVFLLIR

-4614 QALLNIIRP
+4614 QALLNIIKP
-4623 PVQDPR
+4623 LVQDPSV
-4629 GFLQQHIRNDLQ
+4629 FLQQHVRNDLQ
-4641 QLTRTLGKTADETVT
+4641 QLARTLGKTADETLT
-4656 VVHLVLCSLLP
+4656 VAHLVLCGLLP
-4667 GQHHRIGWRP
+4667 GQHHRFGWSP

-4691 SWEKAIQTL
+4691 SWEKAMQTL
-4700 ILPELESLEKAL
+4700 ILPELEHLEQAL
-4712 LTVMALISKDER
+4712 LTVSSLISKDER

-4734 YGDPAAFLLQLPQK
+4734 YGDPTAFLPRLPRK

-4758 CRRRVTVQYLQH
+4758 CRRRVTVQHLQH
-4770 VVEQKN
+4770 VVERKN
-4776 GRETVPILWKFLQKE
+4776 GRESVPVLWKFLQKE

-4819 TEYQSIRSFVSSHHK
+4819 AEYQSIRSFVSGHHK

-4839 VLHRRVSVF
+4839 LLHRRVGIF

-4861 SGEIKLPEDYCA
+4861 RGEIKLPEDYCA

-4886 PRRRGRGLCSTA
+4886 PRRRGQGLCSTA
-4898 LASYLISLHNEMVYA
+4898 LVSYLISLHNEMVYA
-4913 VEKFC
+4913 VEKFS
-4918 GGSGSYSVDT
+4918 GGSSSSYSIDT

-4978 HFLQGKPRLTL
+4978 RFLQGKPRLTL

-5001 NYERLFMDIRNKM
+5001 NYERLFTDIRNKM

-5042 VIEVALGFLSTAG
+5042 VLEVALGFLSTAG
-5055 GNPNLSLNDY
+5055 GDPNLSLKDY

-5070 RMGDQTALALQA
+5070 RMGDQTALALQV

-5100 HRSEQLLRLRKEPF
+5100 HRSEQLLRLQKEPF

-5120 YKVGLSPEDAKCLGI
+5120 YKVDLVPEDAKCLGI

-5157 KTPQAEDDFK
+5157 KSPQAEDDFK

-5204 VPVWSMAAELRW
+5204 VPVWSMAAELRR